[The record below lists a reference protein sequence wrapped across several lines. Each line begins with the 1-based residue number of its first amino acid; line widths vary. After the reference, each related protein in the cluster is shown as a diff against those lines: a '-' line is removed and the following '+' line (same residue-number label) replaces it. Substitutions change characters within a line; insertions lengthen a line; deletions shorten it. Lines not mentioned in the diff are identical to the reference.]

1 LYSITSSARASS
13 VGGTS
18 RPSMRAVWWLMT
30 SSNFDDCTTGRS
42 AGLAPFRTRPKA
54 EAKGRA
60 MVAAAWLNRGTHG
73 SPHYQRV
80 FLHGC
85 IAIEA
90 TCCRIAGS
98 RRVLARMRVSDVCNG
113 GTRRLTFLQNNDD
126 TDCDTIRGTRGTK
139 EDWHEQA

>member
-1 LYSITSSARASS
+1 MLVRSQATNQRPAGRTARTGDQNSHRASLFS
-13 VGGTS
+13 SLCGESTLS
-18 RPSMRAVWWLMT
+18 RE
-30 SSNFDDCTTGRS
+30 
-42 AGLAPFRTRPKA
+42 TRPTRLHRSR
-54 EAKGRA
+54 GRTYGSPKLA
-60 MVAAAWLNRGTHG
+60 RGISAWLH
-73 SPHYQRV
+73 S
-80 FLHGC
+80 
-85 IAIEA
+85 IEA